1 MAHIGADKTLQL
13 IRESFYWPKM
23 QKEVRNFIN
32 HQCPYVR
39 QTKSYILGKA
49 PLLPTTSST
58 PLEIVGIDFLHPKKS
73 SGGFE
78 YILLITDHFTKY
90 TQAYPTC
97 NKTAKTA
104 AVHLS
109 IDFALRFDIPFQL
122 LHDQGYEFEN
132 ALFKYLANFLDIQ
145 NL

>member
-73 SGGFE
+73 F
-78 YILLITDHFTKY
+78 
-90 TQAYPTC
+90 
-97 NKTAKTA
+97 
-104 AVHLS
+104 
-109 IDFALRFDIPFQL
+109 
-122 LHDQGYEFEN
+122 
-132 ALFKYLANFLDIQ
+132 
-145 NL
+145 